1 MGSARRC
8 ACQKRRRYKLI
19 YPVPGRTGAG
29 GDEFVK
35 QTRAGRSRRATQ
47 QLTKPAK
54 GGRRPMRKPVTKI
67 AGFTIPPVDRF
78 RLPTD
83 DTDDDERYSH
93 LKAIYRRRLYMS
105 LAAFWVCDDKH

>member
-1 MGSARRC
+1 QGYGKRFA
-8 ACQKRRRYKLI
+8 KRR
-19 YPVPGRTGAG
+19 GNGAG
-29 GDEFVK
+29 RARAVDSCRREEFILRMT
-35 QTRAGRSRRATQ
+35 TRAGRSRRATQ

-105 LAAFWVCDDKH
+105 LAALRV